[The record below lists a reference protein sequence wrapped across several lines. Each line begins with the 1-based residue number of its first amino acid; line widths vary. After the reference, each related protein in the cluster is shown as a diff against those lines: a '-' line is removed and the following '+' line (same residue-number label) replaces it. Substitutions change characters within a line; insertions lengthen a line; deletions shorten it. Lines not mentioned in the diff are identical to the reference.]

1 MSQLKRSVTAH
12 EGTASERPTRSTS
25 SGFGTL
31 SKQKNDVLASSASV
45 WSLTSFSPASCE
57 ARRERELGTIGRS
70 PMVVKTIAS
79 SVSVRKVAACVPGR
93 IWMVD
98 ACGPASQ
105 NVIAARAAVGGKSR
119 TPINSR
125 NLM

>member
-1 MSQLKRSVTAH
+1 MKRSVTAH

-31 SKQKNDVLASSASV
+31 SKQKNDVRVSSASV
-45 WSLTSFSPASCE
+45 WSLTSFSPPSEEAS
-57 ARRERELGTIGRS
+57 RESEQGTIGKS

-79 SVSVRKVAACVPGR
+79 SVSVRKVAAWVPGR
-93 IWMVD
+93 IWMVPG
-98 ACGPASQ
+98 CGPASQ

-119 TPINSR
+119 TPISSR